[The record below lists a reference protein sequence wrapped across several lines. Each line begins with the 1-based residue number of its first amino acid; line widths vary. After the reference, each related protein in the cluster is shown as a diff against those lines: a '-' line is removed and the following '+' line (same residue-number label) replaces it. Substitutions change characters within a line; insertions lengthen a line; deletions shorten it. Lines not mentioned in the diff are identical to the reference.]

1 MLKNSLSRFRLV
13 AFLEGCS
20 FLLFAITMPLKYM
33 MGMPK
38 PNYIIGMAHGL
49 LFISYVILL
58 LQVSTENKWPLKKI
72 FLAFIAALVPF
83 GTFYANKKLYPEEI
97 TVDEV
102 ALQENN

>member
-33 MGMPK
+33 LHMPK
-38 PNYIIGMAHGL
+38 PNFIIGMAHGV
-49 LFISYVILL
+49 LFISYVLLL
-58 LQVSTENKWPLKKI
+58 LQVSTEFKWPLKKI

-83 GTFYANKKLYPEEI
+83 GTFIANKKLYPA
-97 TVDEV
+97 EV
-102 ALQENN
+102 ESDSIAL